1 MNKKHNKT
9 IIDLGTGDGRFVFKS
24 AQANPNNLYIGIDPS
39 EKQLQ
44 AYSKKINTNRLENA
58 KLLVGS
64 LKNLPEQIKGTA
76 DVLYVFLPW
85 GTLLQNI
92 VKPTNES
99 SQRFASVLKKPAT
112 MEILLGYDPKSE
124 PSEST
129 RLELPEL
136 TKNYLLDEPIKIFE
150 LNGFKLVSLEQI
162 DKKQLDNIETT
173 WGKKLRFGKNRPLFM
188 IKLEYA

>member
-1 MNKKHNKT
+1 M
-9 IIDLGTGDGRFVFKS
+9 
-24 AQANPNNLYIGIDPS
+24 
-39 EKQLQ
+39 
-44 AYSKKINTNRLENA
+44 
-58 KLLVGS
+58 
-64 LKNLPEQIKGTA
+64 PEQIKGTA

-162 DKKQLDNIETT
+162 DKKQLDLWMRGYDLEISGTAQSGVGGRGAGTVGDQRDSFGSTIPRGIVVLKFQDNLVGI
-173 WGKKLRFGKNRPLFM
+173 GKSNTEKIFNYVPKERKLKTPLP
-188 IKLEYA
+188 KTESNL